1 MKMFANVG
9 ERGFPML
16 QPSTCLYSFPLKVK
30 VVPLVTLSR
39 SLLIIG
45 LGAIWGSL
53 GRISGLTVCSQ
64 L

>member
-1 MKMFANVG
+1 MG

-39 SLLIIG
+39 SLLKIG
-45 LGAIWGSL
+45 LGAIWGSFCWL
-53 GRISGLTVCSQ
+53 
-64 L
+64 